1 MISVDQHIEI
11 EFKNLLYRDEFDK
24 LMEHF
29 NVSETDFTTQLN
41 HYFDT
46 PLFELK
52 DQKSALR
59 IREKNERYE
68 LTLKQPAKDGLLET
82 NLELTKKQADS
93 MLKGTSLSESG
104 IVRLIET
111 MDISPKSIQYF
122 GTLQTSRA
130 ELPYKEGLLV
140 LDHSTYLNKEDYEV
154 EYEVSNKREGQE
166 IFKNLLK
173 NLNIPARTTENKIRR
188 LYNAMVNK

>member
-1 MISVDQHIEI
+1 MDQHIEI
-11 EFKNLLYRDEFDK
+11 EFKNLLYRNEFDK

-29 NVSETDFTTQLN
+29 NVAETDFTTQLN

-93 MLKGTSLSESG
+93 ILKGTSLPESG
-104 IVRLIET
+104 IAKLIET
-111 MDISPKSIQYF
+111 MGISPKNIQYF
-122 GTLQTSRA
+122 GTLQTNRA
-130 ELPYKEGLLV
+130 ELQYQGGLLV
-140 LDHSTYLNKEDYEV
+140 LDHSTYLNEEDYEV
-154 EYEVSNKREGQE
+154 EYEVTNKTEGQN
-166 IFKNLLK
+166 IFINLLK

-188 LYNAMVNK
+188 LYNAMINK

>member
-1 MISVDQHIEI
+1 MDQHIEI

>member
-104 IVRLIET
+104 IARRIET